1 MWYPFG
7 LFLYDYMAIWLLTS
21 YEETYGSPAC
31 HPGVCQQPDAFVT
44 RNVEG
49 NVGVVRRLTPHVMC
63 DAPGPAALIVD
74 DDTGIRE
81 LIADVLESEGYA
93 VELAAD
99 GLRALERLRANTR
112 RMVVLLDIMMPGL
125 DGVQVLETVAADD
138 ILARRHGFV
147 VMTASS
153 PYANDALM
161 RLAHLFRA
169 PVLTK
174 PFSIETLL
182 SSMSAVAARLRD

>member
-1 MWYPFG
+1 M
-7 LFLYDYMAIWLLTS
+7 YDTS
-21 YEETYGSPAC
+21 
-31 HPGVCQQPDAFVT
+31 
-44 RNVEG
+44 
-49 NVGVVRRLTPHVMC
+49 
-63 DAPGPAALIVD
+63 GPTALIVD

-81 LIADVLESEGYA
+81 LIAEVLESEGYA

-99 GLRALERLRANTR
+99 GVRALEQLRANTR

-138 ILARRHGFV
+138 ILSSRHGFV

-161 RLAHLFRA
+161 RLAHQFRA

-174 PFSIETLL
+174 PFSIESLL
-182 SSMSAVAARLRD
+182 TSIGSVAARLRD